1 MILRRWF
8 FIQFNLR
15 VNERIR
21 ASEVL
26 VIDPDG
32 QKVGVMDIKSA
43 LNLAQNEYG
52 LDLVEVAPNAKPPVC
67 KIMDYGRWKYEQEQK
82 LKKAKKH
89 QKLIVIKE
97 LKIRPKIGEHDL
109 QVKLKHAREFL
120 QKGQKVKFT
129 VRFRGRE
136 IVHQDLAV
144 KLLERIAEELSDLS
158 TIEAKPRMEGRFLV
172 MMLSP
177 KKEAVAKQEQGVEQK
192 DDSQGLERS

>member
-1 MILRRWF
+1 MSCIH
-8 FIQFNLR
+8 INLR

-32 QKVGVMDIKSA
+32 KKLGVMKLKEALDI
-43 LNLAQNEYG
+43 AQNEYG

-67 KIMDYGRWKYEQEQK
+67 RIMNYGRWKYEQEQK

-89 QKLIVIKE
+89 QQSIVIKE
-97 LKIRPKIGEHDL
+97 IKIRPKIGDHDL

-120 QKGQKVKFT
+120 SEGNKVKIT
-129 VRFRGRE
+129 LRFRGRE

-144 KLLERIAEELSDLS
+144 KLLSRIAESLADIATVESS
-158 TIEAKPRMEGRFLV
+158 PKMEGKLMV

-177 KKEAVAKQEQGVEQK
+177 KKEALKKQQETEPA
-192 DDSQGLERS
+192 EA

>member
-1 MILRRWF
+1 MG

-32 QKVGVMDIKSA
+32 QKLGVMDVKKA
-43 LNLAQNEYG
+43 LEIAQNEYG

-67 KIMDYGRWKYEQEQK
+67 RIMDYGRWKYEQEQK

-89 QKLIVIKE
+89 QQQIVIKE

-120 QKGQKVKFT
+120 LKGQKVKFT
-129 VRFRGRE
+129 LRFRGRE
-136 IVHQDLAV
+136 IVHQDLAL
-144 KLLERIAEELSDLS
+144 KLLERIAEELSEIS
-158 TIEAKPRMEGRFLV
+158 VIEAKPRMEGRFLV
-172 MMLSP
+172 MMLAP
-177 KKEAVAKQEQGVEQK
+177 KKEAVKKVASEGDAEA
-192 DDSQGLERS
+192 GATE